1 MPIFFIFPETFTEQ
15 EEQIHLVTAA
25 ICGKYVLIDVR
36 HLKFHDSLTSD
47 FTNNRLDS
55 YWSLIQFIKG

>member
-25 ICGKYVLIDVR
+25 ICGKYVLTDVR

-47 FTNNRLDS
+47 FTNSRLES
-55 YWSLIQFIKG
+55 YWSLIQYIKG